1 VQENNTLSSANI
13 SWESSRES
21 LMTPTVRISRS
32 APRQQWSRYV
42 WPLIETP
49 ISGHAMQ
56 QIQPGFRSHCY
67 TTVAQQ
73 GTPIRPRKRVDGC
86 RVQDGQRKEHTPL
99 LELPGAQKWTGGA
112 RQQQAPWPAGRA
124 TALSKTRFSNLR
136 MAWPLG
142 HEHTAAAGA
151 PALVTVLPSRA
162 SNGPGRAPTF
172 TISSQTFFH
181 SQL

>member
-1 VQENNTLSSANI
+1 MASYRNTHFRPCHATNSTGI
-13 SWESSRES
+13 SVALLYYGCTAGYSDPPAQTGGR
-21 LMTPTVRISRS
+21 L
-32 APRQQWSRYV
+32 PR
-42 WPLIETP
+42 PAI
-49 ISGHAMQ
+49 
-56 QIQPGFRSHCY
+56 
-67 TTVAQQ
+67 
-73 GTPIRPRKRVDGC
+73 
-86 RVQDGQRKEHTPL
+86 DGQRKEHTPL